1 MAVEAIAPVGSS
13 IPVDLNQLFE
23 VYQQQVTGMNPV
35 DPTAS
40 NAAVSGVNG
49 LDQSEAALAARGSD
63 FGAMVGNGLRQVE
76 ALDTV
81 ASDKAVLA
89 ATGDLTDV
97 HDYVIAAQKAQTA
110 VELTTMLRN
119 KALDSFNEIMRM
131 PL

>member
-1 MAVEAIAPVGSS
+1 MALEAIAPVGSS

-23 VYQQQVTGMNPV
+23 VYQQQVTGV
-35 DPTAS
+35 DPSNRTAG
-40 NAAVSGVNG
+40 VTGVNG